1 MSRRKNWE
9 KRQTQVMVS
18 RGLELEEEIVAVF
31 IVSFF
36 VSFWFKTSPMVKR
49 ELKNSKGVK
58 RFMGF
63 FFELR
68 ERKEEKKFFSSKK
81 LFRVKKVSKISWPNF
96 QKVSC

>member
-36 VSFWFKTSPMVKR
+36 VSF
-49 ELKNSKGVK
+49 
-58 RFMGF
+58 
-63 FFELR
+63 
-68 ERKEEKKFFSSKK
+68 
-81 LFRVKKVSKISWPNF
+81 
-96 QKVSC
+96 